1 MSGMT
6 HFSYMAVSLGWQHTK
21 WKRVF
26 GRFLSSGSE
35 VVRILTGWGGSPQ
48 GDSWGISALR
58 SHISHHL
65 NDVCFPLP
73 DLSQVPTILN
83 NTPDCTYMTDYSITQ
98 KKTRKGRNFPPFF
111 LKGCCTQMQD
121 ARIHIK
127 TLLCPNFTVYRR
139 EKSMLPKNKL
149 VFFIFFLNND

>member
-1 MSGMT
+1 MSGMM

-35 VVRILTGWGGSPQ
+35 VVRILTRWGESSQ

-58 SHISHHL
+58 SHISRHL
-65 NDVCFPLP
+65 HDVCFPLP

-98 KKTRKGRNFPPFF
+98 KKLEKEGISPHFF
-111 LKGCCTQMQD
+111 SKVVVHRHRMQ
-121 ARIHIK
+121 
-127 TLLCPNFTVYRR
+127 
-139 EKSMLPKNKL
+139 E
-149 VFFIFFLNND
+149 FI

>member
-35 VVRILTGWGGSPQ
+35 VVGRIPTRGFLGNLC
-48 GDSWGISALR
+48 AE
-58 SHISHHL
+58 ISH
-65 NDVCFPLP
+65 F
-73 DLSQVPTILN
+73 
-83 NTPDCTYMTDYSITQ
+83 TPPAWCLFSITWPIPGPHYPEQ
-98 KKTRKGRNFPPFF
+98 YTWLHIYDRLLHHTKKTGKGRNFPPFF
-111 LKGCCTQMQD
+111 LKGCCTQTQD

-139 EKSMLPKNKL
+139 EKSMLPKDKL